1 MAFRT
6 VKRFRRRRNFRPY
19 PRTFRRRSY
28 AFRHRLRRRRVFPKR
43 RHRVGLFTRVRMQW
57 NKPVLVRLAIT
68 DERKMTG
75 SDYTGNFILNMELF
89 NSDEIRQQLYG
100 YQELFDQFKIVRED
114 ISLRWRDAD
123 EYTKK
128 NTAIPEA
135 FWAYDPDM
143 NARMIDIFNIQK
155 LQNFHQKM
163 MPVMSRLK
171 LKLRPRWKQDFMDT
185 TLHEKDVDIYAYGTG
200 SKMGNPWFDS
210 TVLTMDGGQAP
221 ALKSANGWAICIK
234 DVADRTLIVHNYIYV
249 LFRGRKNNQSYKV
262 PSTS

>member
-1 MAFRT
+1 
-6 VKRFRRRRNFRPY
+6 
-19 PRTFRRRSY
+19 
-28 AFRHRLRRRRVFPKR
+28 
-43 RHRVGLFTRVRMQW
+43 
-57 NKPVLVRLAIT
+57 
-68 DERKMTG
+68 
-75 SDYTGNFILNMELF
+75 MELF

-100 YQELFDQFKIVRED
+100 YQELFDQFKILRED

-171 LKLRPRWKQDFMDT
+171 LRLRPRWKQDFMDT

-234 DVADRTLIVHNYIYV
+234 DVSDRTLIVHNYIYV
-249 LFRGRKNNQSYKV
+249 LFRGRKNNQAYKV
-262 PSTS
+262 PSAK